1 MNQPDFDSRIENR
14 LIGTLIHS
22 QKAVGERIFS
32 IKEDYF
38 IDSRNRSLL
47 PILQKMYEDGYKTDT
62 LSIYT
67 HCTKVGILNNVGGGY
82 YITGLDS
89 FEWSE
94 LTFQSDKEYLIRKMR
109 ERKLAKLRLSDIS
122 HSELQQEIMDI
133 FAEDSHQDSTISL
146 EEAIKGLID
155 TPEADGIKTGF
166 LGLDNLLGGFNK
178 GEMVVIALQ
187 LVKVL

>member
-62 LSIYT
+62 L
-67 HCTKVGILNNVGGGY
+67 
-82 YITGLDS
+82 
-89 FEWSE
+89 
-94 LTFQSDKEYLIRKMR
+94 
-109 ERKLAKLRLSDIS
+109 
-122 HSELQQEIMDI
+122 
-133 FAEDSHQDSTISL
+133 
-146 EEAIKGLID
+146 
-155 TPEADGIKTGF
+155 
-166 LGLDNLLGGFNK
+166 
-178 GEMVVIALQ
+178 
-187 LVKVL
+187 